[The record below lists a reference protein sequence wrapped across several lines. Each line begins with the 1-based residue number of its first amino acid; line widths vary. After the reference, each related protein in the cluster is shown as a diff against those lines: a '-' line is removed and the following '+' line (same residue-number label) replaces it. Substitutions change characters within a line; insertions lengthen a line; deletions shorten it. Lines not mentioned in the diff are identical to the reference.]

1 MYKTIIIN
9 LDKDKDRLEN
19 VTNELYKSSIPFE
32 RISGVY
38 GKNLSKKEIQD
49 NTTLFCSKFCTSG
62 MIGCAM
68 SHKKVLEKITS
79 DKESDTN
86 AKFLILEDDIILHKE
101 FNNKLETILDN
112 VPKDFDILYLGY
124 FLSNYNDN
132 YTPFIKFCHLVLG
145 CFSKKQKKINDHI
158 FIPKCPL
165 ATHGYMVTKRG
176 AQKLLDMINEKKIY
190 YHIDVMFKN
199 YFLECGN
206 NINVYAS
213 NPILIRQRSFIPS
226 NIIEQKYPLLIFNYF
241 DKFKTEWD
249 LSYGQILFSPS
260 HIILG
265 TPISAINIIIVLF
278 FLTIS
283 FYFGKS
289 GDNYLVQQVTI
300 VFVLYN
306 LLELKQ
312 AKEKGQEIFWD
323 ILKMYMIIMTCLV
336 LPKKLKSFLVLNK
349 Q

>member
-1 MYKTIIIN
+1 MVVYKTFVIN
-9 LDKDKDRLEN
+9 LDKDLERLEN
-19 VTNELYKSSIPFE
+19 VTSELYKSGIQFE

-38 GKNLSKKEIQD
+38 GKDLSKSDIQK

-79 DKESDTN
+79 DKNSKDSE
-86 AKFLILEDDIILHKE
+86 KFLILEDDIILHEK
-101 FNNKLETILDN
+101 FNTKLETILDN

-124 FLSNYNDN
+124 FLSNFNDN
-132 YTPFIKFCHLVLG
+132 YTPFIQFCHLVLG

-158 FIPKCPL
+158 FVPKCPL

-176 AQKLLDMINEKKIY
+176 AQKLLNMINEKKIY
-190 YHIDVMFKN
+190 YHIDVMLKN

-206 NINVYAS
+206 IKVYAS

-226 NIIEQKYPLLIFNYF
+226 NIIEQKYPLLIFNYL
-241 DKFKTEWD
+241 DQFKTEWD
-249 LSYGQILFSPS
+249 LSYGQIFFSPS
-260 HIILG
+260 YIIFG

-278 FLTIS
+278 FMTIGV
-283 FYFGKS
+283 YFGKS
-289 GDNYLVQQVTI
+289 VFTI
-300 VFVLYN
+300 LFVLYN

-312 AKEKGQEIFWD
+312 AKENKLCLLGQEFFWD
-323 ILKMYMIIMTCLV
+323 ILKMYIIIIICIAFGNITH
-336 LPKKLKSFLVLNK
+336 SY
-349 Q
+349 